1 MIGAQNKELKHAL
14 KQLIITECDKEEFL
28 PENIDDDEVL
38 FGSDS
43 TLGLDSMDA
52 LQISM
57 ALKEKYGVEVTDSKK
72 IRTIM
77 SSINTLADFIQ
88 PHE

>member
-1 MIGAQNKELKHAL
+1 MLGSQNPELKREL
-14 KQLIITECDKEEFL
+14 KQLIITECDKEEFT
-28 PENIDDDEVL
+28 PESIHDDEPL

-43 TLGLDSMDA
+43 PLQLDSMDA

-57 ALKEKYGVEVTDSKK
+57 ALKEKYGIEVTDSKK

-77 SSINTLADFIQ
+77 TSINTLADFIQ
-88 PHE
+88 PA

>member
-1 MIGAQNKELKHAL
+1 MLGSQNPELKREL
-14 KQLIITECDKEEFL
+14 KQLIITECDKEEFT
-28 PENIDDDEVL
+28 PEAMNDDEPL

-43 TLGLDSMDA
+43 PLQLDSMDA

-77 SSINTLADFIQ
+77 TSINTLADFIQ
-88 PHE
+88 PA

>member
-1 MIGAQNKELKHAL
+1 MLGSQNLELKLEL
-14 KQLIITECDKEEFL
+14 KQLIIKECDKEEFT
-28 PENIDDDEVL
+28 PEAIQDDEPL

-43 TLGLDSMDA
+43 PLQLDSMDA

-77 SSINTLADFIQ
+77 TSINTLADFIQ
-88 PHE
+88 PQ